1 MTVRVGEQPD
11 DSKVAKVQHG
21 DADDALWGLVVEELD
36 HDRARQLGF
45 QGTQGVVVTR
55 VDPDSGAER
64 AGLSAGDVIQEM
76 NRRPIKSVKDFEK
89 AFADL
94 KKGASVLILITR
106 RGNSL
111 FVSVKV

>member
-1 MTVRVGEQPD
+1 
-11 DSKVAKVQHG
+11 
-21 DADDALWGLVVEELD
+21 
-36 HDRARQLGF
+36 
-45 QGTQGVVVTR
+45 VVTR

-89 AFADL
+89 VSADL
-94 KKGASVLILITR
+94 KKGASILILINR